1 MKRPKIFASLAF
13 LGLLVIGAA
22 GYAAYKLN
30 STASKVANGNALGL
44 LASTKLDGESA
55 GRVNILLAGNSAD
68 DPGHGG
74 AELTDSIM
82 VLSVDTTQNTA
93 FVVSVPRDLWVNVPG
108 YGYEKINAA
117 YTQGGMDQLQAVVEN
132 SLGLQINYST
142 LVNYTAF
149 KQAVDAVGGIDVT
162 IASSDPRGIYD
173 PNIAA
178 TDDGPLILANGLQ
191 HLDGQTALN
200 LARAR
205 NDPTPAGVRGYGLPN
220 GDFDRS
226 ANQRLMLVA
235 LAKKIQTSGVLANP
249 VKISQ
254 LMDAFGNNVTTTFT
268 TSELRR
274 AVEILAKIDPAT
286 ITSVSLTDEKLLTSY
301 TSPAGASALRPA
313 AGLTDFSQIQ
323 EYIQL
328 FLTTAKAA
336 SQSPV
341 SD

>member
-1 MKRPKIFASLAF
+1 MKRPKLFASLAF
-13 LGLLVIGAA
+13 LGLLVVGAA
-22 GYAAYKLN
+22 GFAVYKLN
-30 STASKVANGNALGL
+30 STASKVASGNALGL
-44 LASTKLDGESA
+44 LTSTKLAGEST

-82 VLSVDTTQNTA
+82 VLSVDTTQNSA

-117 YTQGGMDQLQAVVEN
+117 YTQGGMDQLQTVVEN

-178 TDDGPLILANGLQ
+178 ADNGPLILANGVQ

-235 LAKKIQTSGVLANP
+235 LAKKVQTSGVLANP

-286 ITSVSLTDEKLLTSY
+286 IQSVSLTDANLLTSY
-301 TSPAGASALRPA
+301 TSPAGASALRPT
-313 AGLTDFSQIQ
+313 AGLTDFTQIKDFVQ
-323 EYIQL
+323 GFMTE
-328 FLTTAKAA
+328 AA
-336 SQSPV
+336 IMTQ
-341 SD
+341 